1 MHKPIFWQLLFGTLT
16 WQRIA
21 TILVPGILASMVVW
35 RYDDGD
41 WITRLVLAVAT
52 VDIVSGGISNATQ
65 STRAR
70 WQTQPRWQHWV
81 FHWWARNHLPA
92 RNLATINQYGH
103 CEWSGEPPYRQN
115 AAVCLGHTQL
125 TLMRHTHYQPT
136 TRKSMMMPV
145 VSVVIHSTT
154 HNNCG

>member
-1 MHKPIFWQLLFGTLT
+1 MHKPLFWQLLFGTLT

-21 TILVPGILASMVVW
+21 TILVPGILASIVVW

-41 WITRLVLAVAT
+41 WIARLVLAVAT

-81 FHWWARNHLPA
+81 F
-92 RNLATINQYGH
+92 IGGH
-103 CEWSGEPPYRQN
+103 AIIYPLVIWQLSTNMVIVSGL
-115 AAVCLGHTQL
+115 VSLLIGK
-125 TLMRHTHYQPT
+125 TLLFAWGTLSSR
-136 TRKSMMMPV
+136 
-145 VSVVIHSTT
+145 
-154 HNNCG
+154 